1 ENDRTLQQQYGL
13 LVHQVMAT
21 NYPQWVQDRP
31 MPPLSPSGKIRIG
44 YLSDCLRQ
52 HTVGKLFL
60 GWLRHCDRQKFE
72 VYCYSLNREQDA
84 IAQEIQ
90 RHSDAF
96 HQISGDLEGMCQQ
109 ILNDDLHVL
118 TFLDI
123 GMHPKASQ
131 IASLRLAPVQCMAWG
146 HPVTSGLP
154 TVDYFLSSDLMEPEN
169 GEAHYSEQL
178 VRLPGISIAYTKP
191 TLPELT
197 KTRADFGL
205 RSDAVVYLSCQS
217 LFKYLPQYDFVFA
230 AIAQQ
235 VPQAQFAFLAHFSP
249 AVTEK
254 FRQRLQRAFAAV
266 NLNSEDYC
274 VLVPRQGPTGYLQ
287 LNLLADIFLDT
298 FAWSGGNTT
307 LEAIACNL
315 PVVTCPGEFMRGRH
329 AAGILQALGIPET
342 IAANSEDYVAIAVK
356 LVLDTAW
363 RQQMVRRI
371 TQGHTQLYDDPSCVR
386 ALEAF
391 YQQVVQAEV

>member
-1 ENDRTLQQQYGL
+1 
-13 LVHQVMAT
+13 
-21 NYPQWVQDRP
+21 
-31 MPPLSPSGKIRIG
+31 
-44 YLSDCLRQ
+44 
-52 HTVGKLFL
+52 
-60 GWLRHCDRQKFE
+60 
-72 VYCYSLNREQDA
+72 
-84 IAQEIQ
+84 
-90 RHSDAF
+90 
-96 HQISGDLEGMCQQ
+96 SGDLEGMCQQ

-123 GMHPKASQ
+123 GMHPKAGQ
-131 IASLRLAPVQCMAWG
+131 IASLRLAPVQCMTWG

-178 VRLPGISIAYTKP
+178 VRLPGIGIAYAKP
-191 TLPELT
+191 TIPELT

-249 AVTEK
+249 AVTDK

-266 NLNSEDYC
+266 GLNSEDYC
-274 VLVPRQGPTGYLQ
+274 VMVPRQGPTSYLQ
-287 LNLLADIFLDT
+287 LNLLSDIFLDT

-329 AAGILQALGIPET
+329 AAGILKALGIPEA
-342 IAANSEDYVAIAVK
+342 IAANPEEYVAIAVK
-356 LVLDTAW
+356 LGLNAVW
-363 RQQMVRRI
+363 RQEIVQRI
-371 TQGHTQLYDDPSCVR
+371 TQGHDQLYDDPSCVK

-391 YQQVVQAEV
+391 YQQVVQAGV